1 MLISNI
7 ILKHLIFFLVGIFQ
21 DIFITYYLQTVA
33 KEYAWRAAIFS
44 TLVTIINLLVLY
56 KILTDIENQILTII
70 LAYAVGNGVGTIIVI
85 KKRQLKKFFGEI
97 KFKLGIPT

>member
-1 MLISNI
+1 MLISSI

-44 TLVTIINLLVLY
+44 TLVTLINLLVLY
-56 KILTDIENQILTII
+56 KILTGIEEQIFSII
-70 LAYAVGNGVGTIIVI
+70 LAYAIGNGVGTVLVI
-85 KKRQLKKFFGEI
+85 KKREIKKFF
-97 KFKLGIPT
+97 LGNKV